1 MALKCLLAVH
11 DLDPSHP
18 TLHSQIYRFRSVVE
32 KAGEEIAPRV
42 KEMIAYESKS
52 LSDSSQSVSDWN
64 DSFISTHRSSAAHV
78 QAGLRVR
85 YLLDKDSRE
94 HNEKTLIETLSF
106 SALTLAEATAGLE
119 LLEEW
124 RSGGEAVAAYK
135 EAAGRIWSE
144 ATVFKTV

>member
-1 MALKCLLAVH
+1 
-11 DLDPSHP
+11 
-18 TLHSQIYRFRSVVE
+18 
-32 KAGEEIAPRV
+32 
-42 KEMIAYESKS
+42 MIALESKS

-64 DSFISTHRSSAAHV
+64 DSFISTHKSSAAHV

-94 HNEKTLIETLSF
+94 QNEKTLIETLSF
-106 SALTLAEATAGLE
+106 PTLTLAEATAGLE

-135 EAAGRIWSE
+135 EAAGTTAVAVVSDVDGSLTAIKTGLSSS
-144 ATVFKTV
+144 ATRYEEGCAGATGPCAMCAPA